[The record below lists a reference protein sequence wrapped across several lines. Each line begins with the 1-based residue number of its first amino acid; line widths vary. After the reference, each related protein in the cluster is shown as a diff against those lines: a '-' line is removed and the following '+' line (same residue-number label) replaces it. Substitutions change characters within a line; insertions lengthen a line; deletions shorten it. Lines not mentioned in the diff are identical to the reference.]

1 MTPIL
6 VVLVALAT
14 GGRAAVPAVVPLS
27 PWAGLLR
34 SVTVTVDGTAHPF
47 IFDTGGGTTMITP
60 EVAASSSST
69 ATTWRCGSAR
79 WPSLGS
85 GSASSI

>member
-1 MTPIL
+1 MKTAQMTPIL

-14 GGRAAVPAVVPLS
+14 GGRAAMPAVVPLS

-60 EVAASSSST
+60 EVAAAVGVHHT
-69 ATTWRCGSAR
+69 GG
-79 WPSLGS
+79 PSGS
-85 GSASSI
+85 G